1 MKKPKVVNLE
11 YNVEEVPEKIYG
23 VKKVKVFKREP
34 VEIPED
40 VELIDWGSL
49 ANQMSFVEYQELRK
63 KHGLE

>member
-11 YNVEEVPEKIYG
+11 YNVEEVPDKQFG

-40 VELIDWGSL
+40 VALIDWGTL
-49 ANQMSFVEYQELRK
+49 ANQLSFVEYRELRK